1 MLTHLPCLKTLG
13 VDGPA
18 LDVFV
23 PGLKAD
29 TVEDALLLVD
39 TGPVA
44 AAADR
49 VLVRQVAGR
58 EEGEGTSGLAWPPR
72 DNVFGMV
79 PNIDRRLPSATP
91 LRDRDARSSASSLIF
106 FAKISKSDSV
116 YGRMMSKFRGGRLES
131 RKRSEKYLGVGLGG
145 SDLRAKRERERA
157 RGAQGTVGMSGM
169 RVGAL
174 GRGTRRER
182 GGETMSASA
191 CSRALR
197 VAGGRPTRR
206 VTSSR
211 RLRAYDNSREGGQQ
225 DDSSAD
231 YGRERGE
238 DLEEQ
243 RALDELRSEFAQVVK
258 QVRTFSSAW
267 QPAGCATHGE
277 RSDVAF
283 YFSAQPY
290 FIFDDDGLTPSFDPT
305 FSLSHTHSLSLSLEP
320 TNHTLEPCATPPVP
334 AELGRLAA
342 AGQGRAVGEV
352 PRRVWGGDLAGEGH
366 PRGAQGGGRGALRLV
381 ERPR

>member
-1 MLTHLPCLKTLG
+1 M
-13 VDGPA
+13 
-18 LDVFV
+18 
-23 PGLKAD
+23 
-29 TVEDALLLVD
+29 
-39 TGPVA
+39 
-44 AAADR
+44 
-49 VLVRQVAGR
+49 
-58 EEGEGTSGLAWPPR
+58 
-72 DNVFGMV
+72 
-79 PNIDRRLPSATP
+79 
-91 LRDRDARSSASSLIF
+91 
-106 FAKISKSDSV
+106 
-116 YGRMMSKFRGGRLES
+116 
-131 RKRSEKYLGVGLGG
+131 GG

-283 YFSAQPY
+283 LFLCTTLFHFRRRWTDA
-290 FIFDDDGLTPSFDPT
+290 IF
-305 FSLSHTHSLSLSLEP
+305 
-320 TNHTLEPCATPPVP
+320 
-334 AELGRLAA
+334 
-342 AGQGRAVGEV
+342 
-352 PRRVWGGDLAGEGH
+352 
-366 PRGAQGGGRGALRLV
+366 
-381 ERPR
+381 